1 MGLEHLIRSEFVT
14 MTLFLVGLGAVL
26 KYRTPLDNRLIPV
39 VLFGVAFAIG
49 SCIGYSHS
57 LAVGGA
63 RAIDAFVDGGVVNG
77 GVATGIA
84 VFGWDALFGL
94 YKRGK
99 K

>member
-1 MGLEHLIRSEFVT
+1 MELANLVRSEFVT

-39 VLFGVAFAIG
+39 VLFGVAFLIG
-49 SCIGYSHS
+49 TCIGYSHS

-63 RAIDAFVDGGVVNG
+63 RAIDAFIDGGLVNG

-84 VFGWDALFGL
+84 TFGWDAFFGL
-94 YKRGK
+94 YKRGRK
-99 K
+99 